1 MLVSHDERLISLVAD
16 ELWVV
21 KKGKN
26 GLPGSVAVFQGDFD
40 AYRQKLQVSARTSLG
55 GCCCCCCAKMLYL
68 PFFVPSFLITN
79 KLLIAVY
86 AL

>member
-40 AYRQKLQVSARTSLG
+40 AYRQRLQVSQKRLQ
-55 GCCCCCCAKMLYL
+55 
-68 PFFVPSFLITN
+68 
-79 KLLIAVY
+79 
-86 AL
+86 